1 MGLCSGYKYTVND
14 MALMFQLCRSRIKA
28 VIHLGLRLWW
38 VTFPSICIILNIIRK
53 ANLKIVK
60 LQPAKFGIYLLV
72 IFFFNVALANRWSLS
87 KDGVQAA
94 RLLILFKIHSL
105 LPQQFIL
112 TAGVL
117 PFAAG

>member
-1 MGLCSGYKYTVND
+1 
-14 MALMFQLCRSRIKA
+14 MAFMFQIMQISKA

-38 VTFPSICIILNIIRK
+38 VTFPSICITLNIIRK
-53 ANLKIVK
+53 ANSKIVK
-60 LQPAKFGIYLLV
+60 YTARQMRYISSNY
-72 IFFFNVALANRWSLS
+72 FFFTVALANHSILA

-94 RLLILFKIHSL
+94 WLLVLFNIHSL